1 MNDSDSAMITYCGS
15 SGRVGS
21 MKLVT
26 TASMNTAAFGLV
38 ALIAQP
44 RTISCRALN
53 TGASAAAATSGLS
66 LARHCEMPI
75 HTR

>member
-1 MNDSDSAMITYCGS
+1 MADSDAMMIRYCGI
-15 SGRVGS
+15 SGCDRS
-21 MKLVT
+21 MKLGT
-26 TASMNTAAFGLV
+26 TAAMNTVPFGLV

-44 RTISCRALN
+44 RTISCLRVR
-53 TGASAAAATSGLS
+53 TGASVAATSGLS